1 MVEAADGVAFRME
14 RVEGSRCGIG
24 EADVACTLV
33 DCATSLVDERACTE
47 GGTLD
52 EDPVATK
59 ESLSML
65 IGLSKP
71 LMVGT
76 NLAHFGEGD
85 VGSKV
90 AESAW
95 GTLRSAN
102 PSKLPF
108 KHTWEASIAMNT
120 FSPLDCI
127 IPIQS
132 IKN

>member
-1 MVEAADGVAFRME
+1 M
-14 RVEGSRCGIG
+14 
-24 EADVACTLV
+24 LV
-33 DCATSLVDERACTE
+33 DCATSLVNERACTE

-59 ESLSML
+59 ELLSML
-65 IGLSKP
+65 IGSSKP
-71 LMVGT
+71 LRVGT
-76 NLAHFGEGD
+76 NLARFGEGD

-95 GTLRSAN
+95 GTLGSAN

-108 KHTWEASIAMNT
+108 KCAWKALVAMNT

-127 IPIQS
+127 VSIQS